1 MKIAITGGIG
11 SGKSYV
17 CRILEKH
24 GVEVYDCDAG
34 AKRLMRSNLD
44 LQIALRNLVGEEV
57 YQEELFPFDRFSTE
71 KIVHCYVLD
80 KAVLAQFILASEA
93 NKRAVN
99 EVVHPFV
106 ARDFE
111 ESGYDWLESA
121 ILFDSGFDKRTHFDY
136 VVCVTAPV
144 SVRLKRIMQRDGI
157 SQEKAQAWIDAV
169 MPQEELVARSDFE
182 IVNDGVTD
190 LEEQIEVLFG
200 KLTTCMVERKAP

>member
-17 CRILEKH
+17 CRELERH
-24 GVEVYDCDAG
+24 GIEVYDCDDQ

-44 LQIALRNLVGEEV
+44 LQIALRQLVGEEV
-57 YQEELFPFDRFSTE
+57 YREELLPSDKSSTE
-71 KIVHCYVLD
+71 KTVHCYVLD
-80 KAVLAQFILASEA
+80 KAVLAKFILKSDA
-93 NKRAVN
+93 NKQAVN
-99 EVVHPFV
+99 NIVHPFV

-144 SVRLKRIMQRDGI
+144 SVRLERIMQRDGI
-157 SQEKAQAWIDAV
+157 SREKAQAWIDAV

-182 IVNDGVTD
+182 IINDGKRDVAAQVAELLD
-190 LEEQIEVLFG
+190 
-200 KLTTCMVERKAP
+200 KLNYQ